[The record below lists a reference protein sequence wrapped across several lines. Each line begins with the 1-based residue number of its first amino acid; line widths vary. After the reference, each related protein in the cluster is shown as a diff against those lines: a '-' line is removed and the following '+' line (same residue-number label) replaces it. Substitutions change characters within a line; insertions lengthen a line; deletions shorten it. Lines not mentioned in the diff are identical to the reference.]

1 LNAANSSKD
10 PKEEN
15 TGKFHNSVEI
25 GFSSLNPTGK
35 SSLQEIKQLEVS
47 QEITENKQA
56 KLKIVDNEPKTYS
69 RL

>member
-1 LNAANSSKD
+1 LNAASSFKD
-10 PKEEN
+10 PKDEN
-15 TGKFHNSVEI
+15 TGKFHNSPAI
-25 GFSSLNPTGK
+25 GF